1 MLYGLLKEYAQKNR
15 NNETL
20 AEGLLWGYLR
30 AGKMGVVFKRQHI
43 IGPYIADF
51 CCLTERLV
59 IEVDGGYHQLPD
71 QQESDVQ
78 REAWLYEH
86 GFTVLRFS
94 NEEIYNNIESVL
106 EIINKE
112 LQRIK

>member
-20 AEGLLWGYLR
+20 AEGLLWDYLK

-71 QQESDVQ
+71 QQENDVQ
-78 REAWLYEH
+78 REEWLHEQ

-94 NEEIYNNIESVL
+94 NEEIYNNIENVL